1 MPYDPKIHHRR
12 SIRLGEYDYST
23 PGAYFLTV
31 CTTSGAPDLGRIM
44 DGCMRLN
51 AAGGLVRDALD
62 GLSRRSPGMVL
73 DVSVVM
79 PNHVHAVF
87 LLTRAEGDSDASS
100 GCDTKKAP
108 TLAQVVRAFKSES
121 AVRLN
126 RMLERTGSFWQRN
139 YYEHVI
145 RNEKELDVVRRYVLE
160 NPARWECDRQNPE
173 YAAPDMLREYSPG
186 KPPEMPWEV

>member
-12 SIRLGEYDYST
+12 SIRLRDYDYST

-31 CTTSGAPDLGRIM
+31 CTTPGAPDLGRIV

-51 AAGGLVRDALD
+51 AAGGLVRDVLN
-62 GLSRRSPGMVL
+62 GLPRRFPSLEL

-79 PNHVHAVF
+79 PTHVHAVF
-87 LLTRAEGDSDASS
+87 LLTRAGGDSDHPAD
-100 GCDTKKAP
+100 CDTGRAP

-126 RMLERTGSFWQRN
+126 RMLGRTGGFWQRN

-145 RNEKELDVVRRYVLE
+145 RNEKELDAVRRYVLE

-173 YAAPDMLREYSPG
+173 YAAPDMLREYSPD
-186 KPPEMPWEV
+186 KPPEMPWDV